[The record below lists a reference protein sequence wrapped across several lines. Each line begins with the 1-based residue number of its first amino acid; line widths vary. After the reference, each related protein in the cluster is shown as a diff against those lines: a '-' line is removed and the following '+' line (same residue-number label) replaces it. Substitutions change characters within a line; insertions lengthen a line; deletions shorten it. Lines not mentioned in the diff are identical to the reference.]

1 MNKPPTESAMDSR
14 ARRAAKK
21 AELVAEK
28 SAWRKD
34 SIDNRNGFRIV
45 DPYYNRVIAGVRYDM
60 SAQEVINFCAEKGA
74 R

>member
-1 MNKPPTESAMDSR
+1 MNKPTTESAMDSR
-14 ARRAAKK
+14 ASRAAKK

-34 SIDNRNGFRIV
+34 TIDNLGRFRIV
-45 DPYYNRVIAGVRYDM
+45 DPYFDRVIEGVRYDM
-60 SAQEVINFCAEKGA
+60 SAQEVIDFCEQRVA